1 MDATEPAYI
10 IYTDG
15 GCAYNPGGPG
25 GCAAV
30 LINTDTGEISEYSA
44 GYKATTNNRM
54 EIMAVILALKHIDHG
69 PVQLYSDSQYVV
81 NTLCGAYS
89 KSSNMDLWVELE
101 WLRASIPVFP
111 KWVRGH
117 SGNFH
122 NERCDEL
129 CTAAMQDT
137 EHLLFD
143 NGYYDTKASYTQQ
156 QQKGSKR
163 VTGSMGVDI
172 QVPDCFAKEKI
183 EELDVSTYAEK
194 YQVTPHCAKR
204 ILNFKQKKKPNFKD
218 YKSLQ
223 VGGLDYWSY
232 DNLKGHLEKMEHQK
246 ELTETIAEYI
256 DNDTDAKACMRWY
269 FRGLPLKHAIR
280 KVLVD
285 AEINRNC
292 KKYR

>member
-1 MDATEPAYI
+1 
-10 IYTDG
+10 
-15 GCAYNPGGPG
+15 
-25 GCAAV
+25 
-30 LINTDTGEISEYSA
+30 
-44 GYKATTNNRM
+44 
-54 EIMAVILALKHIDHG
+54 
-69 PVQLYSDSQYVV
+69 
-81 NTLCGAYS
+81 
-89 KSSNMDLWVELE
+89 MDLWVELE

-183 EELDVSTYAEK
+183 EELNVSTYAEK
-194 YQVTPHCAKR
+194 YHVTPHCAKR

-218 YKSLQ
+218 YKNLQ
-223 VGGLDYWSY
+223 VGGLDHWSY

-256 DNDTDAKACMRWY
+256 DNDTDVKSCVRWY
-269 FRGLPLKHAIR
+269 LRGLPLKHAIR

>member
-1 MDATEPAYI
+1 MDTIEPAYI

-89 KSSNMDLWVELE
+89 KFSNMDLWVELE

-117 SGNFH
+117 SGNFY

-137 EHLLFD
+137 NIYYSIMVIMIQKLLMLNNSKKD
-143 NGYYDTKASYTQQ
+143 
-156 QQKGSKR
+156 QKESR
-163 VTGSMGVDI
+163 
-172 QVPDCFAKEKI
+172 AAW
-183 EELDVSTYAEK
+183 ELIFK
-194 YQVTPHCAKR
+194 CR
-204 ILNFKQKKKPNFKD
+204 IVLQKKK
-218 YKSLQ
+218 
-223 VGGLDYWSY
+223 
-232 DNLKGHLEKMEHQK
+232 
-246 ELTETIAEYI
+246 
-256 DNDTDAKACMRWY
+256 
-269 FRGLPLKHAIR
+269 
-280 KVLVD
+280 
-285 AEINRNC
+285 
-292 KKYR
+292 